1 MSSVQVRPFRRD
13 DHDQL
18 ARLVN
23 AHAEAV
29 VPGMSPSVNA
39 VLSRSDASPGVHQDC
54 IVETSA
60 FRPGRKRRP
69 TSLECQC
76 DMIPS
81 SCITLVAG
89 QQNRIAPPRTR
100 SSGISLMSGS
110 CGS

>member
-69 TSLECQC
+69 TS
-76 DMIPS
+76 
-81 SCITLVAG
+81 
-89 QQNRIAPPRTR
+89 RT
-100 SSGISLMSGS
+100 I
-110 CGS
+110 